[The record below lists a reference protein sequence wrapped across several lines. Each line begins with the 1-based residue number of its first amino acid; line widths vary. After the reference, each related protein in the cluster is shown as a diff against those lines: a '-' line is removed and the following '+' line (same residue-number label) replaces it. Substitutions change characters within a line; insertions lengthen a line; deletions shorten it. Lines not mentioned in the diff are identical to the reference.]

1 MEINKELL
9 ETLLVEAKENPRLR
23 QNFDLRTSSAD
34 TSQRMLN
41 ALQPQTEVPIH
52 RHEKTSET
60 VICLVGKLEEIIYE
74 EVNDYVHETT
84 SCCDDVIRQKSFKE
98 VSRQILSPA
107 EGKFGIQIPAGAWH
121 TINIIEPSVIF
132 EAKDGAYRGDGRLK
146 KRLRYVKINQ
156 KIIERNI

>member
-9 ETLLVEAKENPRLR
+9 ETLLVEAKEKPRLR

-132 EAKDGAYRGDGRLK
+132 EAKDGAYRGDGR
-146 KRLRYVKINQ
+146 
-156 KIIERNI
+156 

>member
-9 ETLLVEAKENPRLR
+9 ENLLAEAKENPRLR
-23 QNFDLRTSSAD
+23 QNFDLRTSFAD

-74 EVNDYVHETT
+74 EVSEYVHEAT

-98 VSRQILSPA
+98 VSRQTLSPA

-121 TINIIEPSVIF
+121 TINVIEPSVIF
-132 EAKDGAYRGDGRLK
+132 EAKDGAYNESRKYNR
-146 KRLRYVKINQ
+146 
-156 KIIERNI
+156 